1 LRLDLFLAKSQLL
14 KSRSAAKQACEE
26 GRVSVG
32 ERPSRASREV
42 SEGDVI
48 SLDFFSRSV
57 KVQIV
62 RLPWKNMRKSEATS
76 TYQIISEQ
84 SSPRSSI

>member
-1 LRLDLFLAKSQLL
+1 MRLDLFLAKSRLL

-32 ERPSRASREV
+32 GKAAKASREV

-48 SLDFFSRSV
+48 TLDFLSRSV
-57 KVQIV
+57 KVQID
-62 RLPWKNMRKSEATS
+62 RLPWKNMRRSEATS
-76 TYQIISEQ
+76 TYRILSHQDT
-84 SSPRSSI
+84 PRSFI